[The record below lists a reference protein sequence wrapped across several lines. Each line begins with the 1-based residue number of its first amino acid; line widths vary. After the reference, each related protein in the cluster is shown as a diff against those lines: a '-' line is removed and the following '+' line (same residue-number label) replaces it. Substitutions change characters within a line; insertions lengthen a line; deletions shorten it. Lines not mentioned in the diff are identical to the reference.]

1 MAIIIG
7 LIGQSRSLAV
17 EIISI
22 RTLPQAVETDTQ
34 SAKMGYR
41 KPQHRQHT
49 IMLYFAQSI
58 DLLARHC
65 LLCIPLLRSFVP
77 RLLVFLVS
85 YAQIVAKRPRQVIE
99 LIDELRGLMVV
110 CRLRCIRSKVL
121 PEAGSSL
128 CSVPRRPSSDSD
140 RMTIVQTPS
149 RLDSS

>member
-1 MAIIIG
+1 MS
-7 LIGQSRSLAV
+7 QSRSLAV

-34 SAKMGYR
+34 LAKTGYR
-41 KPQHRQHT
+41 KSQHRQHT
-49 IMLYFAQSI
+49 VMLYFAQSI

-99 LIDELRGLMVV
+99 LIDELRGFDG
-110 CRLRCIRSKVL
+110 RLQVTLHTLEST
-121 PEAGSSL
+121 
-128 CSVPRRPSSDSD
+128 PRRQEALFVAS
-140 RMTIVQTPS
+140 RGVQILIVIE
-149 RLDSS
+149 